1 MLPIRALA
9 ITCTLLSSAGLAGAA
24 AAPLRIYESP
34 SASATTEGDV
44 VIATDPDTAFRAAI
58 DSQHWPQIFPDVRQA
73 IVTGRHGADVSVMCV
88 HTDGSR
94 AQMHFTAQPATRTLW
109 LEQVADG
116 ATVSAEIRFAPGA
129 QPNTTLVHSLV
140 HAKAGGI
147 ASMFAGDKMR
157 EMRQSWLRA
166 DLTHLRAFFTKR

>member
-1 MLPIRALA
+1 MLPIRAVA
-9 ITCTLLSSAGLAGAA
+9 ITCTLLAAAGIAGAA
-24 AAPLRIYESP
+24 AAPMRIYESP
-34 SASATTEGDV
+34 SANTTEGDV
-44 VIATDPDTAFRAAI
+44 VISTDPDTAFRAAI

-73 IVTGRHGADVSVMCV
+73 IVTGHHGSDVSVMCV
-88 HTDGSR
+88 HADGSR
-94 AQMHFTAQPATRTLW
+94 AEMHFTAQPATRTLW
-109 LEQVADG
+109 LEQVAGG

-129 QPNTTLVHSLV
+129 QPHTTLVHSLV

-157 EMRQSWLRA
+157 EMRQSWLRE